1 MYQLWKRT
9 TIVLTLLSALSLA
22 VLLAAPSAEAAGVK
36 IIYQTPP
43 EGITLNADK
52 ASVNLANLA
61 VGGYTN
67 VRVVAHVRASSVGT
81 NKVEVRL
88 DHEDAYLSPYAASPK
103 LSFPLWSKTLGN
115 DGYVS
120 TLIDR
125 PGAVVKLNANVNAS
139 SGDFYT
145 VDIFV
150 YGFK

>member
-1 MYQLWKRT
+1 MNTFWKRT
-9 TIVLTLLSALSLA
+9 TIALTLLSALTMAFLT
-22 VLLAAPSAEAAGVK
+22 LTPSAEAAGVK

-43 EGITLNADK
+43 AGITLNADK
-52 ASVNLANLA
+52 PTIDLATLA

-81 NKVEVRL
+81 GKVEVRL
-88 DHEDAYLSPYAASPK
+88 DHEDAYLSPNAASPK

-115 DGYVS
+115 DGYLS

-125 PGAVVKLNANVNAS
+125 PGATVKLSLNANAG
-139 SGDFYT
+139 SGDVYVT
-145 VDIFV
+145 DVFV